1 MKVRAVFFASYR
13 DAAGTGER
21 WVELPADARAG
32 DLVQELRAADPR
44 LQSLPER
51 PALAVNMR
59 YAALSA
65 PLADGDE
72 VAFIPPVAGG

>member
-13 DAAGTGER
+13 EAAGTDER